1 MNDKTLKSSGRK
13 RQGQSQN
20 TGQKQGRQPSKHRPT
35 THAPR
40 KRFGQNFLTD
50 QGVITAIARA
60 IAPSVNDNIVEI
72 GPGQGALT
80 DALFDSGCAINAIE
94 IDRDLQSRLRVM
106 FFNRQLTLH
115 NADALKFDFS
125 ELSKTANDL
134 RVVGNLPYNI
144 STPLI
149 FKLLENLGLIKD
161 MHFMLQKEVVD
172 RLAAVPGTKAWGRVS
187 VMTQIDCEVES
198 LFEVPPE
205 AFFPSP
211 KVQSAIVRITPKS
224 ESNRPECSRRQ
235 LSKLVYLAFAQRRKT
250 LRNNL
255 KDVIADSSIEELGID
270 PGCRA
275 ETLSLD
281 QLVDLSLLLT
291 PAKSGE

>member
-1 MNDKTLKSSGRK
+1 MRVNNKSQKGSAGK
-13 RQGQSQN
+13 RQGHSERK
-20 TGQKQGRQPSKHRPT
+20 GQKKGQRRGSSGAA

-60 IAPSVNDNIVEI
+60 IAPSESDNVVEI

-94 IDRDLQSRLRVM
+94 IDRDLQSQLRVM
-106 FFNRQLTLH
+106 FFNRDLTLH

-125 ELSKTANDL
+125 QLSKADNDL

-172 RLAAVPGTKAWGRVS
+172 RLAARPGTKAWGRVS

-205 AFFPSP
+205 AFFPRP

-224 ESNRPECSRRQ
+224 TAYRPECSRQQ
-235 LSKLVYLAFAQRRKT
+235 LSKLVQLAFAQRRKT

-255 KDVIADSSIEELGID
+255 KDVMADGKIEALGID
-270 PGCRA
+270 PACRA

-281 QLVDLSLLLT
+281 QLIDLSMQL
-291 PAKSGE
+291 P

>member
-1 MNDKTLKSSGRK
+1 MNKKNHRK
-13 RQGQSQN
+13 GPRQAKPQL
-20 TGQKQGRQPSKHRPT
+20 P

-50 QGVITAIARA
+50 QSIIAEIARA
-60 IAPSVNDNIVEI
+60 IAPIDTDNIVEI

-94 IDRDLQSRLRVM
+94 IDRDLQSQLRVM
-106 FFNRQLTLH
+106 FFNRDLTLH

-125 ELSKTANDL
+125 QLSKSENDL
-134 RVVGNLPYNI
+134 RIVGNLPYNI

-149 FKLLENLGLIKD
+149 FKLLENLSLIKD

-205 AFFPSP
+205 AFYPRP
-211 KVQSAIVRITPKS
+211 KVQSAIVRITPK
-224 ESNRPECSRRQ
+224 NKLYRPECSREQ
-235 LSKLVYLAFAQRRKT
+235 LAKLVQLAFAQRRKT

-255 KDVIADSSIEELGID
+255 KDVMKDSTIEELGID
-270 PGCRA
+270 PSCRA

-281 QLVDLSLLLT
+281 QLIDLSLRLPLT
-291 PAKSGE
+291 RDN

>member
-1 MNDKTLKSSGRK
+1 MTTKPRRHGKS
-13 RQGQSQN
+13 
-20 TGQKQGRQPSKHRPT
+20 RPT

-50 QGVITAIARA
+50 QGVINAIARA
-60 IAPSVNDNIVEI
+60 IAASATDNVVEI

-80 DALFDSGCAINAIE
+80 EALFESGCSINAIE
-94 IDRDLQSRLRVM
+94 IDRDLQSQLRVM
-106 FFNRQLTLH
+106 FFNRDLTLH

-125 ELSKTANDL
+125 QLSKSENDL
-134 RVVGNLPYNI
+134 RIVGNLPYNI

-187 VMTQIDCEVES
+187 VMTQIDCDVES

-205 AFFPSP
+205 AFFPRP
-211 KVQSAIVRITPKS
+211 KVQSAIVRITPRN
-224 ESNRPECSRRQ
+224 ERYRPECSRER
-235 LSKLVYLAFAQRRKT
+235 LSKLVQLAFAQRRKT

-255 KDVIADSSIEELGID
+255 KDVLGDAAIEALGID

-281 QLVDLSLLLT
+281 QLIDLSLHL
-291 PAKSGE
+291 P